1 MKKMILF
8 CSILFVFSSCDKT
21 KTNTISDVQKIKI
34 GMSEN
39 EVKYILGEPKD
50 VEIENGYKELEF
62 IYETESYRH
71 LFNVIIV
78 NGEVNNFQ
86 TY

>member
-1 MKKMILF
+1 MKKIIQLCFILF
-8 CSILFVFSSCDKT
+8 MFTSCYKY
-21 KTNTISDVQKIKI
+21 KENTISDVQKIKI

-50 VEIENGYKELEF
+50 IEIENGYKELEF
-62 IYETESYRH
+62 MYITGLNKH
-71 LFNVIIV
+71 FFNVIIV
-78 NGEVNNFQ
+78 NGEVNNFK

>member
-1 MKKMILF
+1 MKKLILF
-8 CSILFVFSSCDKT
+8 CSILFLFSSCDNT
-21 KTNTISDVQKIKI
+21 KINTVSDIQKIKV

-62 IYETESYRH
+62 LYETDSYRH
-71 LFNVIIV
+71 WFNVIIV
-78 NGEVNNFQ
+78 NGKVNNFV